1 MRLGGFG
8 TTLSKVFFVSFGQTL
23 FNMALNSLS
32 FSLRLS
38 EKKEE
43 FGLNFVDAVRLGQ
56 VFLGAA
62 QSCFNIFC
70 IMSVSDKT
78 VCISQI
84 I

>member
-38 EKKEE
+38 AKEGRILNIVL
-43 FGLNFVDAVRLGQ
+43 GLNFVDAVRFGQ

-62 QSCFNIFC
+62 QSCFNILYH
-70 IMSVSDKT
+70 VT
-78 VCISQI
+78 W
-84 I
+84 